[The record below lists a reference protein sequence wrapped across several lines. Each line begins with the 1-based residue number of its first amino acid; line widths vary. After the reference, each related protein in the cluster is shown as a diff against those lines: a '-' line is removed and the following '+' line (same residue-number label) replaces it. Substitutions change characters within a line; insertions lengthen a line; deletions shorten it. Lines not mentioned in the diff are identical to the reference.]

1 MTEPVN
7 DATTGQTQPGK
18 VKRPLVL
25 TALCLFSFVY
35 STIIALLAVT
45 AIFYSGT
52 LTRIVEQY
60 ASEGSFSISPVL
72 IFIILFLLYAGVFTG
87 TLLIWKMKKKG
98 YYLFGISI
106 IAVTIFQLMSP
117 QVNVIATLADIG
129 LLIFFGFF
137 FRLLR

>member
-1 MTEPVN
+1 MADKVP
-7 DATTGQTQPGK
+7 ATPNEEVKALQPS
-18 VKRPLVL
+18 RPLVL
-25 TALCLFSFVY
+25 TALCLFSFIY
-35 STIIALLAVT
+35 SGIIALLMIT

-52 LTRIVEQY
+52 LTRIVEKY
-60 ASEGSFSISPVL
+60 ASKGTFLVSPVL
-72 IFIILFLLYAGVFTG
+72 IFFSLAILFSGVFTG

-98 YYLFGISI
+98 YYVFGVSI
-106 IAVTIFQLMSP
+106 FAITIFQLLSP